1 MQDEIQVI
9 KAENEKKM
17 IDAAYFLLSLLE
29 INVKKTRLI
38 KPGKDSLLVTFPYR
52 NYRVKSFEVVS
63 FHVRN
68 SME

>member
-17 IDAAYFLLSLLE
+17 IDAACFPLKLLE
-29 INVKKTRLI
+29 INVKKARLI
-38 KPGKDSLLVTFPYR
+38 KSGNNSLLVQFGSR